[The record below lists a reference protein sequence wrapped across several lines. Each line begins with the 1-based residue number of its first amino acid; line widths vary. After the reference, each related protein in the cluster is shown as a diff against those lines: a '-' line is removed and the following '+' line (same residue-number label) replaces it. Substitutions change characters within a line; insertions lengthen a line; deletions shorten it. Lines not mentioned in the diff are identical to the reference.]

1 VRTHPKSYLREAVEG
16 WILNGGVNQK
26 CS

>member
-1 VRTHPKSYLREAVEG
+1 PKSYLREAVEG